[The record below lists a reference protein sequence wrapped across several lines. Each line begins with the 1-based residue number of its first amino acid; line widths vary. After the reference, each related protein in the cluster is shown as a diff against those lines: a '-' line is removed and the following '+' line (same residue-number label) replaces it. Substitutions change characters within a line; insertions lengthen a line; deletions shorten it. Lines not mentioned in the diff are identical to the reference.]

1 MPKEGLNAKSHSE
14 LQEHFKAKFRYGGG
28 QPIVETKYCHI
39 EFEAQRRGY

>member
-28 QPIVETKYCHI
+28 QPIENRITFARI
-39 EFEAQRRGY
+39 